1 MPALVTPFVRN
12 GRIDLDAHRHN
23 AETMLGRGIAGLLLG
38 GTNGEGHYLEPGER
52 EQLIATAR
60 ETVPRAFLLAG
71 IAAQSLRMALAQA
84 AEAAAGGA
92 DAVLALPPT
101 EVVRNRHHLV
111 EQFYL
116 DLAEASDLPVFLYSH
131 PKVTLYEIPTETIVA
146 VAQHPNVVG
155 MKDSGGH
162 PVRASAVMNATP
174 DGFILYAG
182 ASAALALSVAAGA
195 HGAITASTNHLPEL
209 VTEVVG
215 RARRSPRTAATP
227 QRSLT
232 TAATAIEAFGIPGTK
247 AAARLAGLKP
257 GLARRPLL
265 PLKRSQ
271 QRAVERA
278 WLAAVADRT
287 PA

>member
-1 MPALVTPFVRN
+1 MPALVTPFVRS
-12 GRIDLDAHRHN
+12 GKIDLEAHAHN
-23 AETMLGRGIAGLLLG
+23 TATMLGRGIKGLLLG

-60 ETVPRAFLLAG
+60 ETVPRTFLMAG
-71 IAAQSLRMALAQA
+71 IAAQSLRMAVSQA
-84 AEAAAGGA
+84 GEAAAGGA

-101 EVVRNRHHLV
+101 EVVRNRHDLV
-111 EQFYL
+111 ERFYL
-116 DLAEASDLPVFLYSH
+116 DLADASALPVFMYSH
-131 PKVTLYEIPTETIVA
+131 PKVTGYEIPAETLA
-146 VAQHPNVVG
+146 AAAGHPNIVG

-162 PVRASAVMNATP
+162 PVRAAAIIGGTP

-215 RARRSPRTAATP
+215 RARRSPRSASTP
-227 QRSLT
+227 QQSLT
-232 TAATAIEAFGIPGTK
+232 EAATAIEAFGIPGTK

-257 GLARRPLL
+257 GLPRRPLL

-278 WLAAVADRT
+278 WLKAVADRT
-287 PA
+287 PS